1 MKHVIIG
8 GDGFVGRHLA
18 RLLIERGEDVVI
30 GGLSQSDLDIYEAAR
45 FVRVDVCNP
54 AEVAALPI
62 EPDDVVYHLAARM
75 LVPIMPR
82 ARRHEYFHSVNH
94 HGTENVLRVMHERGC
109 SKLVYFTTDM
119 VYGRTLT
126 MPKTEDHPRVPL
138 GPYGGSKLASE
149 KLCESYR
156 AKGMN
161 VAIFRPRLIIG
172 PGRLGIL
179 ARLFQLIELNLPVPV
194 IGNGRNRYQFIS
206 VFDCASAALAAADQ
220 GVPNSAYNLGSLNPP
235 TVDALL
241 RKLIAAA
248 GSRSM
253 LLHVPALLVK
263 PALAALDLIG
273 HPLMDPEQ
281 YLIADEDCI
290 VDVSK
295 AERELG
301 WRPRFA
307 DDDML
312 LAAYAEYQKSRTA
325 ERQDPECAGPG
336 ARGAS
341 PQGSETS

>member
-1 MKHVIIG
+1 MKHVIVG

-18 RLLIERGEDVVI
+18 RLLLERGAEVVI
-30 GGLSQSDLDIYEAAR
+30 GGLTRSDLDIYPAAA
-45 FVRVDVCNP
+45 FVRADVRDP
-54 AEVAALPI
+54 AEVARLPI
-62 EPDDVVYHLAARM
+62 APDDVVYHLAARM
-75 LVPIMPR
+75 LMPIMPR
-82 ARRHEYFHSVNH
+82 AERHFYFHSVNH
-94 HGTENVLRVMHERGC
+94 LGTENLLRHLHERGC

-119 VYGRTLT
+119 VYGRTQA

-156 AKGMN
+156 DKGMSI
-161 VAIFRPRLIIG
+161 AIFRPRLIIG

-179 ARLFQLIELNLPVPV
+179 ARLFRLIELGLPVPI
-194 IGNGRNRYQFIS
+194 IGNGRNHYQFIS
-206 VFDCASAALAAADQ
+206 VFDCASAALAAADR
-220 GVPNSAYNLGSLNPP
+220 GVPNGAYNLGSLDPP
-235 TVDALL
+235 TVDELL
-241 RKLIAAA
+241 GRLIAAA

-253 LLHVPALLVK
+253 LLHFPAALVK
-263 PALAALDLIG
+263 PALAALDLLG
-273 HPLMDPEQ
+273 WPLMDPEQ

-312 LAAYAEYQKSRTA
+312 LAAYAEYRK
-325 ERQDPECAGPG
+325 
-336 ARGAS
+336 ARVV
-341 PQGSETS
+341 GSEHSKGAIPSVSAEGGKAS